1 MTELFVKNKTLFEIL
16 FYTTIFAAVRAL
28 ITPDLFNNFPHYNF
42 IRFFALHL
50 TMLLAI
56 FFIAMRYEFRLT
68 WISVI
73 KSWFAFLVYAVM
85 IFFYNIITDSNY
97 LYLGKRTVF
106 KTELDYLGPYPYY
119 FITAAVLMFGLFAVI
134 HLIYSGIYKVVV
146 SDKECV
152 IYEP

>member
-1 MTELFVKNKTLFEIL
+1 MEI
-16 FYTTIFAAVRAL
+16 IEV
-28 ITPDLFNNFPHYNF
+28 TPDLFNDFPHYNF

-56 FFIAMRYEFRLT
+56 IFMAMRYGFRLT

-73 KSWFAFLVYAVM
+73 KSWCTFLVYAVM

-97 LYLGKRTVF
+97 LYLGRKTVF

-119 FITAAVLMFGLFAVI
+119 FITAAILMVGLFAVI
-134 HLIYSGIYKVVV
+134 HLIYSVICKVVV
-146 SDKECV
+146 SDKERV
-152 IYEP
+152 K